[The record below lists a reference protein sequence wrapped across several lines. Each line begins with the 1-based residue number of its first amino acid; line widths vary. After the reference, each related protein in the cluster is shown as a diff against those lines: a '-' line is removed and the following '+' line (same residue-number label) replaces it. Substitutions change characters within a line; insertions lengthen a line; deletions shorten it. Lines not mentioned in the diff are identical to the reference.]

1 MFLLR
6 ILEIK
11 CFKNEINSYD
21 LVNFMRDFRVIDKG
35 DGTYINISQNQSVNE
50 KIKNLIGLT
59 NLDALYLTEKEI
71 ANFEYPVIFKPTD
84 SGGTRGMTILHS
96 REGVEDAYLK
106 ALEASIKKEVVVE
119 KYLSQGQLIVID
131 IAVQND
137 DVYIA
142 SVADRSIVRTSDSA
156 VPLAVSYMYPSKNIA
171 IVEQQVLTP
180 LKDMIHG
187 LGIHNGIISF
197 EGMISEDKLFLIE
210 TQFRFGGTH
219 FYKFVEKACGVDLLE
234 MMIEYALKGTY
245 ERYEFKGRLNPYFS
259 SKYACQN
266 LQVDSG
272 KIVEV
277 KNVDAVKSL
286 QGVDWFV
293 QIKNL
298 GDIVPNDGS
307 TAQNF
312 AKIGLSEE
320 ADQKLYQLMDK
331 IQHTL
336 EVLDEKGNNLV
347 RKNIPKEY
355 L

>member
-1 MFLLR
+1 
-6 ILEIK
+6 
-11 CFKNEINSYD
+11 
-21 LVNFMRDFRVIDKG
+21 
-35 DGTYINISQNQSVNE
+35 
-50 KIKNLIGLT
+50 
-59 NLDALYLTEKEI
+59 
-71 ANFEYPVIFKPTD
+71 
-84 SGGTRGMTILHS
+84 
-96 REGVEDAYLK
+96 
-106 ALEASIKKEVVVE
+106 
-119 KYLSQGQLIVID
+119 
-131 IAVQND
+131 
-137 DVYIA
+137 
-142 SVADRSIVRTSDSA
+142 
-156 VPLAVSYMYPSKNIA
+156 
-171 IVEQQVLTP
+171 
-180 LKDMIHG
+180 
-187 LGIHNGIISF
+187 
-197 EGMISEDKLFLIE
+197 
-210 TQFRFGGTH
+210 
-219 FYKFVEKACGVDLLE
+219 

-320 ADQKLYQLMDK
+320 SDQKLYQLMDK